1 MSTCITKK
9 ILHAPHIATS
19 ILKSSSTDVWDVL
32 SFLRFTPN
40 SWLWPVNPFTC
51 PPDITKAHRRI
62 YQHPKGRSDVRD
74 FNSTAASSHCTS
86 VFKQLL
92 EFLILNFPADHEVI
106 SQVCKDS
113 RCFTRTYYFQVII
126 ADTWHPLWL
135 KNGSSKMVIGRWSFH
150 TFWDVA
156 YHMSWI
162 SKSPSPERCL
172 KSHRNELL
180 FGQKPC
186 LESPRHRDNS
196 LVPCFLSWPLS
207 EVPNVNHTFAVLIA
221 EECWMSVEIE
231 SIMSSCDFCIGAEC
245 RCYTFQTLEAS
256 LRASTA
262 STASTHH
269 QHVPWTLQD
278 QGLAS
283 SMDQDMCMYVICI
296 YVVSCT
302 VCVRMVQK

>member
-1 MSTCITKK
+1 MPTRHHQSPSANLPTSQGTKWCEGFQQHCCIFP
-9 ILHAPHIATS
+9 LY
-19 ILKSSSTDVWDVL
+19 L
-32 SFLRFTPN
+32 
-40 SWLWPVNPFTC
+40 
-51 PPDITKAHRRI
+51 
-62 YQHPKGRSDVRD
+62 G
-74 FNSTAASSHCTS
+74 
-86 VFKQLL
+86 FKQLL

-156 YHMSWI
+156 YHVSWI
-162 SKSPSPERCL
+162 SKSHSPERCL

-207 EVPNVNHTFAVLIA
+207 EVPNVNQTFAVLIA

-231 SIMSSCDFCIGAEC
+231 SIMSSCNFCIGAEC
-245 RCYTFQTLEAS
+245 RCYSFQTLEAC

-296 YVVSCT
+296 YVVWCT
-302 VCVRMVQK
+302 VYM